1 VRVTD
6 SRWRPAL
13 VARRAL
19 LTATTIAAIAPA
31 GASALT
37 LGTTEAP
44 TAFSALRCD
53 QPIWGKSHVYYQSVT
68 LPGMASS
75 MAPTSGVITSWRTNQ
90 FGSGDPG
97 ATIALVVVSR
107 TEGGLQI
114 GASDVQ
120 LLPAT
125 ISREDLVFTPA
136 KPVPIAAGQFVA
148 IWGPDEHSGCEY
160 SGGESNEAV
169 TRAAIAGQTLTTGA
183 SYPVI
188 QQSFGRVDLA
198 AELGAG
204 PPVPDPGNPGDGDP
218 SDGGGGA
225 PATPGTPA
233 APGGGGA
240 PVPVP
245 FPPTFGPDGKPL
257 ISGTGS
263 TVKVDTGQSVGC
275 SEVGPCVVITTAVA
289 YFPGGS
295 VTAASAKK
303 KKPKPKAPK
312 RVVVGTRSFTVPAKG
327 SADVTFNLNKS
338 GRGALKKLGKLK
350 LSVTTTV
357 RQGTAAP
364 VVAERTITIKQPARS
379 KKPTKR

>member
-1 VRVTD
+1 VTG
-6 SRWRPAL
+6 SLRRSAL

-19 LTATTIAAIAPA
+19 LTATAVAAVVPA
-31 GASALT
+31 GASAVT

-68 LPGMASS
+68 LPGLASS
-75 MAPTSGVITSWRTNQ
+75 AAPSSGVITSWRTNQ

-97 ATIALVVVSR
+97 GTIALVVVSP
-107 TEGGLQI
+107 TEDGLQL

-169 TRAAIAGQTLTTGA
+169 TRAAIASQTLTTGA

-198 AELGAG
+198 AELGAA
-204 PPVPDPGNPGDGDP
+204 PPAPDPGNPGGGGGP
-218 SDGGGGA
+218 SGGGGA
-225 PATPGTPA
+225 PAAPGTPA
-233 APGGGGA
+233 APGGGGTPA
-240 PVPVP
+240 PVPL
-245 FPPTFGPDGKPL
+245 PPAFGPDGKPL
-257 ISGTGS
+257 VSGTGS
-263 TVKVDTGQSVGC
+263 TVKVDTGQNVGC

-303 KKPKPKAPK
+303 KPKSKAPES
-312 RVVVGTRSFTVPAKG
+312 VVVGTHRFTVPAKG
-327 SADVTFNLNKS
+327 NANVTFNLNKS
-338 GRGALKKLGKLK
+338 GRSALKKQGKLK
-350 LSVTTTV
+350 LSVTTTI
-357 RQGTAAP
+357 RQGTATP
-364 VVAERTITIKQPARS
+364 VVAKRTITIKPPRS
-379 KKPTKR
+379 AKKPAKR

>member
-1 VRVTD
+1 MRASVI
-6 SRWRPAL
+6 AL
-13 VARRAL
+13 TLTVSLLAAL
-19 LTATTIAAIAPA
+19 APA
-31 GASALT
+31 GASAVT

-44 TAFSALRCD
+44 TAFPSLRCD

-68 LPGMASS
+68 LPGLASS

-97 ATIALVVVSR
+97 GTIALVVVSR
-107 TEGGLQI
+107 TEDGLKI

-136 KPVPIAAGQFVA
+136 RPVPIAAGQFVA

-169 TRAAIAGQTLTTGA
+169 TRAAIASQTLTTGA

-204 PPVPDPGNPGDGDP
+204 PPVPEPGNPGGGNP
-218 SDGGGGA
+218 SGGGT
-225 PATPGTPA
+225 PATPGTPTT
-233 APGGGGA
+233 PGGAGTPA
-240 PVPVP
+240 PIPL
-245 FPPTFGPDGKPL
+245 PPAFGPDGKPL
-257 ISGTGS
+257 VSGTGS
-263 TVKVDTGQSVGC
+263 TVTVDTGQKVGC
-275 SEVGPCVVITTAVA
+275 TEIGPCVVITTAVA

-303 KKPKPKAPK
+303 KKPKSKAPK
-312 RVVVGTRSFTVPAKG
+312 SVVVGTRSFTVPAKG
-327 SADVTFNLNKS
+327 NANVTFNLNKS
-338 GRGALKKLGKLK
+338 GRAALKRLGKLK
-350 LSVTTTV
+350 LSVTTTI

-364 VVAERTITIKQPARS
+364 VVAKRTITIKQPRS
-379 KKPTKR
+379 AKKPAKR